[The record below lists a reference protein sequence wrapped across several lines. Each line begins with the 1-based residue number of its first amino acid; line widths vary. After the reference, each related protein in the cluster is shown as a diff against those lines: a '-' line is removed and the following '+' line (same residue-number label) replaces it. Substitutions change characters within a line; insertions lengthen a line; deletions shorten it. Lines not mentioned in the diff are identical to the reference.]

1 MHKYYLPNN
10 KCIWIKK
17 SYKCSRDDDGWTSIT
32 FTLQDGNNLSDCH
45 TYTTPS
51 TTTKATKLK
60 TETKPRRWS
69 ADALRARTETAEDCT
84 VFENHRKSLINLASE
99 ASYVYILSGQ
109 KLIKKTKKWS
119 NLASFWKSEECSQT
133 VLPDRSTFFN
143 RIKIGEKWQKWSNLA
158 ILKNLKLAVKQCYQ
172 TGQLF
177 NRTKNG
183 GKCQNVTF

>member
-1 MHKYYLPNN
+1 MHLN
-10 KCIWIKK
+10 KKK

-69 ADALRARTETAEDCT
+69 ADALRARTETAEDCI

-133 VLPDRSTFFN
+133 VLPDRSTFS
-143 RIKIGEKWQKWSNLA
+143 IE
-158 ILKNLKLAVKQCYQ
+158 LKLVKNGKNGKNGPIWRFWKTWSLRSNSVNKQGNFLI
-172 TGQLF
+172 GQ
-177 NRTKNG
+177 KIG